1 VNRSNKKPKMA
12 EDSKGREKTR
22 RKAKGTGAKKR
33 KHMERGKQ
41 N

>member
-1 VNRSNKKPKMA
+1 MA
-12 EDSKGREKTR
+12 EDGKGREKTR